1 MARSLQP
8 PRSHQSPQAPESSA
22 LPTLAPSA
30 RSRAPG
36 DDSVVFAVY
45 APFGSDPALSRFPA
59 ATQAAIA
66 QQALV
71 RALQA
76 VAAEGAHVSALID
89 LYEDDSWLIEIP
101 ARQPKA
107 MAITS
112 TWKQD
117 MSTPQALAGF
127 LRRVQQRF
135 PCSTLVLAIEGHG
148 GGFVPDIDPLR
159 ITPRSTTTWG
169 NPAAPNHARWV
180 KTETLTRIEAQ
191 AGSPPLPL
199 GSPELPLGSPE
210 LPATRLPLS
219 TWALGEGLRSAI
231 KAGVRKPAVIHFNNC
246 FNASFELLHT
256 VAPFAD
262 VATAY
267 ANYDFFTAGATYPAV
282 FKRLRL
288 AGSTTRL
295 QLGRW
300 FAAENGAV
308 LKAKK
313 NHPTVGATVALA
325 AVRTKMAV
333 ALDALASALLEA
345 LQTAANRPDVV
356 GRIKLAATQ
365 AQHFDTDADNRLQV
379 PDQFIDLGSFAVR
392 LQAAFAGA
400 QGAGAL
406 VPAAAAALQA
416 TLAGTWQY
424 GDWDRPWMDESQIW
438 DFRDTT
444 QGLNIFFPDPDLR
457 GIWDWRSPYYLSGT
471 VDPAQ
476 PPAQRHVIDFLKD
489 AGGAPPITRP
499 VTRPRWVA
507 FIIEYHK
514 DVPLVGFLPALAPV
528 FPLFNARF
536 QPKLPHPGNDN
547 LGGLGSG
554 TISPVGNIR

>member
-1 MARSLQP
+1 VLSSPRIRTEKDFMAP
-8 PRSHQSPQAPESSA
+8 SPT
-22 LPTLAPSA
+22 LPTLTPNA
-30 RSRAPG
+30 RSRARA

-45 APFGSDPALSRFPA
+45 APFGSDPTLSRFPA
-59 ATQAAIA
+59 DTQAAIA
-66 QQALV
+66 KQALV

-76 VAAEGAHVSALID
+76 VAAEGANVSALID
-89 LYEDDSWLIEIP
+89 LFEDDSWLVEIP
-101 ARQPKA
+101 AGQPKA
-107 MAITS
+107 MTITS
-112 TWKQD
+112 AWKQD
-117 MSTPQALAGF
+117 MSAPQALAGF
-127 LRRVQQRF
+127 LRRTQQRF

-148 GGFVPDIDPLR
+148 GGFVPDIDPLH

-169 NPAAPNHARWV
+169 SPAAPNHVRWV
-180 KTETLTRIEAQ
+180 QTESQTRVEPD
-191 AGSPPLPL
+191 AGSPALPMD
-199 GSPELPLGSPE
+199 SPMLPMDSPM
-210 LPATRLPLS
+210 LPASRLPLS
-219 TWALGEGLRSAI
+219 TWAVGEALRSAI
-231 KAGVRKPAVIHFNNC
+231 KSGVPRPAVIHFNNC

-267 ANYDFFTAGATYPAV
+267 ANYDFFTAGAAYPAV

-288 AGSTTRL
+288 AGSATRL
-295 QLGRW
+295 QLGQW
-300 FAAENGAV
+300 FAAENGAL

-325 AVRTKMAV
+325 AVRTKMAA
-333 ALDALASALLEA
+333 ALDALASALLKA

-356 GRIKLAATQ
+356 ARIKLAATQ

-392 LQAAFAGA
+392 LQATFAGA
-400 QGAGAL
+400 PGASAL

-424 GDWDRPWMDESQIW
+424 GDWDRPWMDETQVW
-438 DFRDTT
+438 DFRNTT
-444 QGLNIFFPDPDLR
+444 LGLNIFFPDPDLR
-457 GIWDWRSPYYLSGT
+457 GVWDWRSPYYLSGT
-471 VDPAQ
+471 VDPKK

-489 AGGAPPITRP
+489 AGSAPS

-507 FIIEYHK
+507 FIVEYHQG
-514 DVPLVGFLPALAPV
+514 VPLVGFLPALAPV

-536 QPKLPHPGNDN
+536 QAKLPHPGGDN
-547 LGGLGSG
+547 PSS
-554 TISPVGNIR
+554 TSPKTAG